1 MTRFDVFN
9 GDADGICS
17 LQQLRLEMP
26 VESVLVTGPKRDIA
40 LLARVPAVRGDIVTV
55 LDVSLDANHAALD
68 ALLARGV
75 DVDYFDHHMPGA
87 VPAHPHLHAHIDTA
101 PDTCTSIIVD
111 RYLAGR
117 QRLWAVVGAYGDNL
131 VGVAGRL
138 AAACGLTDADAY
150 RLQVLGESVNY
161 NGYGDRPDDL
171 LMAPL
176 AVYAVVREY
185 ANPLEFARSPLA
197 RRLDANRRR
206 DIARAERQRP
216 NIALPGADVYILPAT
231 RWARRV
237 RGVFANRLARG
248 DAARAHAVLTLS
260 ASGGYTVSVRAPVA
274 APYGADRLCRAF
286 PEGGGREGAAGINR
300 LAPERLDAF
309 VAALANAYPAA

>member
-26 VESVLVTGPKRDIA
+26 AESVLVTGCKRDIA
-40 LLARVPAVRGDIVTV
+40 LLARVPASGGDIVTV
-55 LDVSLDANHAALD
+55 LDVSLDANRAALN

-87 VPAHPHLHAHIDTA
+87 VPAHPHLRAYIDTA
-101 PDTCTSIIVD
+101 PDTCTSVIVD

-138 AAACGLTDADAY
+138 AAACGLTDTDAY

-171 LMAPL
+171 YMAPL
-176 AVYAVVREY
+176 AVYAAVRHY

-197 RRLDANRRR
+197 RRLDVNRRR
-206 DIARAERQRP
+206 DIARAERQRA
-216 NIALPGADVYILPAT
+216 NIALPGADVYILPDT

-237 RGVFANRLARG
+237 RGVFANRLACRG
-248 DAARAHAVLTLS
+248 AVRAHAVLTF
-260 ASGGYTVSVRAPVA
+260 AAAGGYTVSVRAPVA
-274 APYGADRLCRAF
+274 APVDADRLCRAF
-286 PEGGGREGAAGINR
+286 PEGGGRKAAAGINR
-300 LAPERLDAF
+300 LAPDRLDAF
-309 VAALANAYPAA
+309 VEALANAYPAA